1 MVGRLTGRYREVWK
15 FRDSDLDFFNRSE
28 IWQSH
33 RQQRC
38 RDTSAMLERYDHYN
52 FQSRSFQHSRDLA
65 VRRLTT

>member
-15 FRDSDLDFFNRSE
+15 LRDSDLDFFNRSE
-28 IWQSH
+28 IWQAH

-38 RDTSAMLERYDHYN
+38 RYTSAILERCDHYN